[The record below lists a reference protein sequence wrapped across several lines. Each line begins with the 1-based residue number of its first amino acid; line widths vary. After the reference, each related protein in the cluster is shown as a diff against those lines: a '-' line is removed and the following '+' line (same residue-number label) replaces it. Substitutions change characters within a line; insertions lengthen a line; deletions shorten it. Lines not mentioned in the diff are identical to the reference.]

1 MIQSENKQHYN
12 QNTKLEAL
20 IEDALEGRLD
30 AEALE
35 RLHRALEHHPDLK
48 GDWETLNRWN
58 PFQEVE
64 QLEPESSYQESAFEQ
79 NLKRAWTE
87 KTAGQNLY
95 QITYTYFMRY
105 ALAASFTILAA
116 LSLLNLQTD
125 IPGIPVLPGISDNSG
140 SSDIS
145 VNPDNPDNPGNPGI
159 SWDNISEASTSESFL
174 AEVQDYLYGSD
185 ENHSTAYY
193 LTLFEAEPGQETA
206 TETDRPVD
214 TSPVNQTQLQ

>member
-35 RLHRALEHHPDLK
+35 RLHRALEHHPELK

-64 QLEPESSYQESAFEQ
+64 QLEPESSYQEPAFEQ

-145 VNPDNPDNPGNPGI
+145 DNPGNPGI

>member
-1 MIQSENKQHYN
+1 MKQSENKQHYT
-12 QNTKLEAL
+12 QNTNLEAL

-35 RLHRALEHHPDLK
+35 GLHRALEHHPDLK
-48 GDWETLNRWN
+48 RDWEKLNRWN
-58 PFQEVE
+58 PFKEAE
-64 QLEPESSYQESAFEQ
+64 QLEPESTYQELAFEQ
-79 NLKRAWTE
+79 NLKRTWTE

-145 VNPDNPDNPGNPGI
+145 VNPDNPDNPDI
-159 SWDNISEASTSESFL
+159 SWGNISEASTSESFL

-185 ENHSTAYY
+185 ENRSTAYY
-193 LTLFEAEPGQETA
+193 LTLFEAEPGQEIA
-206 TETDRPVD
+206 TDTDQPAD

>member
-64 QLEPESSYQESAFEQ
+64 QLEPESSYQEPAFEQ

-145 VNPDNPDNPGNPGI
+145 VNPDNPGI

>member
-1 MIQSENKQHYN
+1 MKQSENKQHYN
-12 QNTKLEAL
+12 QNTNLEAL

-35 RLHRALEHHPDLK
+35 GLHRALEHHPDLK
-48 GDWETLNRWN
+48 RDWEKLNRWN
-58 PFQEVE
+58 PFKEAE
-64 QLEPESSYQESAFEQ
+64 QLEPESTYQELAFEQ
-79 NLKRAWTE
+79 NLKRTWTE

-95 QITYTYFMRY
+95 QITYTYFVRY
-105 ALAASFTILAA
+105 ALAASLTILAA

-140 SSDIS
+140 SSNIS
-145 VNPDNPDNPGNPGI
+145 VNPDNPDI
-159 SWDNISEASTSESFL
+159 SWGNISEASTSESFL

-185 ENHSTAYY
+185 ENRSTAYY
-193 LTLFEAEPGQETA
+193 LTLFEAEPGQEAA
-206 TETDRPVD
+206 TDTDRPAD

>member
-64 QLEPESSYQESAFEQ
+64 QLEPESSYQEPAFEQ

-145 VNPDNPDNPGNPGI
+145 VNPGNPGI
-159 SWDNISEASTSESFL
+159 SWGNISEASTSESFL